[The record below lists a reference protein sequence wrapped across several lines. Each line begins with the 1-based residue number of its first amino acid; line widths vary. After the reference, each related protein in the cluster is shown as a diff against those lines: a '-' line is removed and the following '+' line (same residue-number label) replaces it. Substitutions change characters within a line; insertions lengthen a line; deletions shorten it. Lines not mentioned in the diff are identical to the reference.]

1 MLALPHLSAD
11 ELVTTLKRLGFR
23 SEARASGLVKM
34 CRYPSWVMVPET
46 ATLSPALLGAILRA
60 AEIEPF
66 DFVRALERRSEPAVE
81 IAAESAPPKAGAG
94 AAWRRS
100 DTAP

>member
-11 ELVTTLKRLGFR
+11 EVVTTLRRLGFR

-34 CRYPSWVMVPET
+34 RRDPNWVMVPET

-66 DFVRALERRSEPAVE
+66 DFLRAMERRSEPAADVP
-81 IAAESAPPKAGAG
+81 AEAAPPRLRDS
-94 AAWRRS
+94 AAWPRS
-100 DTAP
+100 DTAL